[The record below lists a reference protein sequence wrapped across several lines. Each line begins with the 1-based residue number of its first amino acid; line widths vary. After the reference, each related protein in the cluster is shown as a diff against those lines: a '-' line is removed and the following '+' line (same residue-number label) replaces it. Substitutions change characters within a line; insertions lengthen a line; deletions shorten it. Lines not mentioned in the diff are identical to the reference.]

1 MECDH
6 LLGFVIQ
13 SFRLKE
19 FLEAEVHCSGAM
31 MDEKSQETINKEIGF
46 EVGHEGRRK
55 IRLPKER
62 NMQHN

>member
-13 SFRLKE
+13 SFRLRG
-19 FLEAEVHCSGAM
+19 FLEGEVHCWGSM
-31 MDEKSQETINKEIGF
+31 MDGKSHEPIHKEIGF
-46 EVGHEGRRK
+46 EVGLEGCRK

-62 NMQHN
+62 KMQHN